1 MMARQ
6 DVRMADPNFEFIVEE
21 SFRITGRGVGVLG
34 EWRSGSS
41 LRVTAETSRWV
52 LR

>member
-1 MMARQ
+1 
-6 DVRMADPNFEFIVEE
+6 MADPVFEFIVEE

-34 EWRSGSS
+34 KWRSGQFTS
-41 LRVTAETSRWV
+41 VTADTFSWA